1 MKKMFSAML
10 LCSAMVLTAQEN
22 LLINGSFEETN
33 AKGAL
38 KGWYL
43 FKDAKIVSD
52 AADGKQAVMIKNNRI
67 ATAQFNIKPGKYTLK
82 FKAKKAAK
90 AWCGFGFICIDKENK
105 QIKSKTLNAYFGT
118 KEANPQ
124 WTQFE
129 FPVEFPENI
138 KGRTYLLISIN
149 DKKTDLFVD
158 DVQLIKKDTTS
169 PTPAKK

>member
-10 LCSAMVLTAQEN
+10 LCSAMVLTAREN

-82 FKAKKAAK
+82 FKAKK
-90 AWCGFGFICIDKENK
+90 ID
-105 QIKSKTLNAYFGT
+105 F
-118 KEANPQ
+118 
-124 WTQFE
+124 
-129 FPVEFPENI
+129 
-138 KGRTYLLISIN
+138 
-149 DKKTDLFVD
+149 KKRH
-158 DVQLIKKDTTS
+158 
-169 PTPAKK
+169 